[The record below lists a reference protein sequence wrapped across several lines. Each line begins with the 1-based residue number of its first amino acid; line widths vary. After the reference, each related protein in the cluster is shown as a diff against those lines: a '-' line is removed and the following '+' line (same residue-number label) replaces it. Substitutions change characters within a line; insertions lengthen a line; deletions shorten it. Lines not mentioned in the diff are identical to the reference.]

1 MKKTVGRKKKAVVQ
15 TTEDAPVE
23 KKLGVFDFISAV
35 SFDKVDLIRNSDNPE
50 ATAKLYSPFMTN
62 RALSFHISSIIDANI
77 MNECS
82 QLDPQLQFDY
92 HLNSIRREKRFSKWF
107 KQEKSEDL
115 DLVCKHYSCNIRR
128 GAEYLTLLT
137 SEQLDVIRSLYF
149 VGGVTKN
156 S

>member
-1 MKKTVGRKKKAVVQ
+1 MKKTVGRKKKAAVDVQ
-15 TTEDAPVE
+15 GDAPVE

-35 SFDKVDLIRNSDNPE
+35 SFDKIDLIRNADDPD

-107 KQEKSEDL
+107 KPEANEDL
-115 DLVCKHYSCNIRR
+115 DLICTHYSCNKRR
-128 GAEYLTLLT
+128 AQEYLSIL
-137 SEQLDVIRSLYF
+137 SGEQIEEIRALYNT
-149 VGGVTKN
+149 GGVKR
-156 S
+156 